1 MCIPISAVKTRF
13 GTNKSHKIGR
23 RSVEQYERRKTK
35 KKEEHQL
42 LYKAAERQ
50 KMCSEAIQML
60 EYRKNG
66 KQEM

>member
-1 MCIPISAVKTRF
+1 MNEEKR
-13 GTNKSHKIGR
+13 
-23 RSVEQYERRKTK
+23 K

-66 KQEM
+66 KQEMRKTEIN